1 MRRACIV
8 WVGLTGLA
16 ALAVGTGTATPTAG
30 AAGATMSVTN
40 VTYDPPSGPSDPN
53 CVAPLPPKG
62 GDGSASYN
70 APDGSYKSNWEW
82 SIPAKMAAG
91 ATAHTKVSVQSFNN
105 GGASAAIA
113 MKPPG
118 EFGTNAG
125 ARQQIIASVP
135 PGAPGTATEQESYT
149 FTPTRDFSAGEK
161 LYVRVEI
168 GCANFVYEYT
178 GSAPPAPPPPAPT
191 AAPPPSACAA
201 QADCMTKEIAAP
213 RPGGT
218 ATVTAPSP
226 FATGASKSGVT
237 VRGDLSGTTIVGEG
251 EKTKSKAFGEA
262 VAACWLVGPEALVI
276 PPDSVIRSILAQES
290 FKNLWKKAENNPRL
304 LLRMCIYLVAKIAER
319 PLGRPSARTAQGGCT
334 AQRLAIR
341 GRIRKGKVVSLKRVK
356 TKATRSAVRYT
367 CAAAPSGAIKLTVDG
382 RRAGGLK
389 QKLGGSLDLGVVR
402 SPRTPASQGRL
413 TFGFGP
419 A

>member
-1 MRRACIV
+1 MRRTWIV
-8 WVGLTGLA
+8 WVGLAGLA
-16 ALAVGTGTATPTAG
+16 ALVVGATATPTAG

-53 CVAPLPPKG
+53 CVAPLPPMG
-62 GDGSASYN
+62 GNGSASYN
-70 APDGSYKSNWEW
+70 APDGSYQANWEW
-82 SIPAKMAAG
+82 SIPATMTAG

-113 MKPPG
+113 MKPAG

-125 ARQQIIASVP
+125 ASQQIIASVP
-135 PGAPGTATEQESYT
+135 PGAPGTATAQESYT
-149 FTPTRDFSAGEK
+149 FTPTRDFSGGEK
-161 LYVRVEI
+161 LYIRVEI
-168 GCANFVYEYT
+168 GCANLVYEYT
-178 GSAPPAPPPPAPT
+178 GSAPPAPPPAAPI
-191 AAPPPSACAA
+191 APPPPSACAA
-201 QADCMTKEIAAP
+201 QADCTTKEIAAP
-213 RPGGT
+213 GPGGT

-226 FATGASKSGVT
+226 FATGASKVGVT
-237 VRGDLSGTTIVGEG
+237 VRGDLGGTTVVGEG

-276 PPDSVIRSILAQES
+276 PQGSAMRAILGKDA
-290 FKNLWKKAENNPRL
+290 FKDLWKQAENNPRL
-304 LLRMCIYLVAKIAER
+304 LLRLCIYLVARIADQAV
-319 PLGRPSARTAQGGCT
+319 GSPSARAAQGGCT

-341 GRIRKGKVVSLKRVK
+341 GRIRKRKVVSLKRVK
-356 TKATRSAVRYT
+356 TKPPRTAVRYT

-382 RRAGGLK
+382 RRAGGLRK
-389 QKLGGSLDLGVVR
+389 KLGRRLNLGVVR
-402 SPRTPASQGRL
+402 NPNTPAGPSRL